1 MRMRLIFTVLLSL
14 CLCCLGW
21 NAPALAEQKSPL
33 TYDQIRNTGRAGICP
48 TVSDSAR
55 GRIPVP
61 QGAVVNLTDV
71 CFQPVQIEVEEE
83 KRNGEKEFLE
93 AKPIM
98 LYAAT
103 IGPVKAKVKAI
114 NASTLEL
121 DVTDGMTTQ
130 PTTAQM
136 PRREL
141 VPLLF
146 SVKNLKAVAQ
156 GTEAAISPSTDFEG
170 DFLVPGYRSSTFL
183 DPRGRGSATGYE
195 SAVGLQAVQD
205 EFEEGSIKVDE
216 LFQGTLSLRIARVD
230 DLTGEMSGSFVSLQ
244 PSSTEQG
251 TMESKLVRIQG
262 LFYARLDQGI

>member
-1 MRMRLIFTVLLSL
+1 MWMRLILTGLLSL
-14 CLCCLGW
+14 CLSCVCW
-21 NAPALAEQKSPL
+21 AAPVLAAQGPL
-33 TYDQIRNTGRAGICP
+33 TYDQIRNTGKAGICP
-48 TVSDSAR
+48 TVPDSAR
-55 GRIPVP
+55 DRIPVP
-61 QGAVVNLTDV
+61 QGAVVKLTDV

-83 KRNGEKEFLE
+83 KRNGEKEFLK

-103 IGPVKAKVKAI
+103 IGPVKAEVKSL
-114 NASTLEL
+114 NNSTLEFV
-121 DVTDGMTTQ
+121 VTDGMASQ

-146 SVKNLKAVAQ
+146 SVKQLRAIAQ
-156 GTEAAISPSTDFEG
+156 GNEAAISPSTDFEG

-183 DPRGRGSATGYE
+183 DPRGRGSATGYD

-205 EFEEGSIKVDE
+205 EFEDSIKTDELSEGS
-216 LFQGTLSLRIARVD
+216 LSLQIARVD
-230 DLTGEMSGSFVSLQ
+230 DLTGEISGSFVSLQ

-251 TMESKLVRIQG
+251 TMEPKLVRIQG
-262 LFYARLDQGI
+262 LFYARLDPTA